1 MARQGDERDSDI
13 VNTSRPSQCR
23 LHGAAADN
31 PPSDQA
37 SALGLVDWAGLP
49 ADLDMAF
56 SRSQRDKV
64 YAQHLI
70 RKRRSRLWRRSQDDG
85 EICGCG
91 SADDQ
96 ERQPE
101 PAEPTP
107 SR

>member
-56 SRSQRDKV
+56 SQSQRDKV
-64 YAQHLI
+64 YAQHLM
-70 RKRRSRLWRRSQDDG
+70 RKRGSRLWRRSQDDG